1 MWKNSANIV
10 EEEGGDPQPGVKG
23 DINGDDVVDIA
34 DVNAC
39 IGMILGLQ
47 SATAVGDVNGDGNV
61 DVADMNAIIDI
72 VLGL

>member
-1 MWKNSANIV
+1 V
-10 EEEGGDPQPGVKG
+10 EVVTDPELKG
-23 DINGDDVVDIA
+23 DINADGVVDIA

-39 IGMILGLQ
+39 IDMILGLQ
-47 SATAVGDVNGDGNV
+47 DATKVGDVNGDGNV